1 MSGCRGSEFGVWSS
15 LTILPFSSLHP
26 KSFLLCC
33 NPLWLRRSKIEEPQT
48 RTRNSEPRK
57 SWRQTFPTCARIAPN
72 QFVSRYIRAIYA
84 PLVGVAISNQEML
97 EAIATRLETL
107 EADDSEKRALFDFV
121 RLLLIGHR
129 TRYNQSG
136 DRYLWM
142 DTFSEHAN
150 AFASAVDQSISAI
163 AEQIES
169 APPSRPFDAVFGIC
183 SEGLLLPGIAERA
196 ARRLGSLIGKTASQ
210 MDLAN
215 GGCTASVR
223 AMELVSNLAPEI
235 RNVLILAMEPTS
247 TLIDPK
253 SAARSNWQGICT
265 FGDGAAGVWISDEP
279 AEGALALG
287 KLSSW
292 RGDAIELIRWDWGTD
307 YYRFGIADLE
317 QFEVKVRSEVLKAM
331 TDLQVERDPE
341 AAWAIHPAGIMLL
354 LSLAKKLGLARSA
367 LEPSIN
373 HFRSCSNM
381 SSVSILHIL
390 KNILGCAKSGQ
401 QVRWLSMGA
410 GFHVACGGGFRV

>member
-1 MSGCRGSEFGVWSS
+1 
-15 LTILPFSSLHP
+15 
-26 KSFLLCC
+26 
-33 NPLWLRRSKIEEPQT
+33 
-48 RTRNSEPRK
+48 
-57 SWRQTFPTCARIAPN
+57 
-72 QFVSRYIRAIYA
+72 VSRYIRAIYA
-84 PLVGVAISNQEML
+84 PLVGVQVTNQEL
-97 EAIATRLETL
+97 LDAIALRFEALEV
-107 EADDSEKRALFDFV
+107 DDAEKKSLFDFI

-129 TRYNQSG
+129 TRYSQYQDG
-136 DRYLWM
+136 YLWM
-142 DTFSEHAN
+142 NTFADHATG
-150 AFASAVDQSISAI
+150 FARAVEESINAI
-163 AEQIES
+163 AEQVEG
-169 APPSRPFDAVFGIC
+169 APPGNPFDAVFGVS

-196 ARRLGSLIGKTASQ
+196 ARRLGNLVGRTATQ
-210 MDLAN
+210 MDLVN

-223 AMELVSNLAPEI
+223 AIELANNLGPEM

-247 TLIDPK
+247 TLLDPK
-253 SAARSNWQGICT
+253 STARSNWQGICT

-279 AEGALALG
+279 GDGALALE

-292 RGDAIELIRWDWGTD
+292 RGDATELIRWDWGTD

-317 QFEVKVRSEVLKAM
+317 QFEVQVRSEVLRAM
-331 TDLQVERDPE
+331 TELQIEKIPE

-390 KNILGCAKSGQ
+390 KNVIGCARLGQ
-401 QVRWLSMGA
+401 PIRWLSMGA
-410 GFHVACGGGFRV
+410 GFHVACGGGTRV